1 MAISNIPKTSLSIK
15 KKPQES
21 SRKDK
26 HDDRQARWGRDRH
39 DGFKVGKFYN
49 APPMFFT
56 QDHHPLWLT
65 DNYRGRTAFMICG
78 GPSFGEIDHDKL
90 AQPGILTMG
99 MNNAPRTFR
108 PDLWAS
114 VDSPD
119 HFLLSIY
126 MDPKIMKFVPVC
138 SAGKPLFDNDN
149 WQWTNLKVGDSPNMV
164 YYKRN
169 ERFRAKQY
177 LWEDTI
183 NWGNHKDYGGGRSI
197 MLATIRIL
205 FLLGFR
211 TVNLLGCDF
220 NMSEEHTYHF
230 DQTRRKD
237 SVRGNTSTYGQLNE
251 RFAELRPLFEREKFN
266 VYNCNPESG
275 LRVFEHVSF
284 DAAIKRALNEFGNID
299 TKNERT
305 QGLYD
310 EDKPKSP

>member
-1 MAISNIPKTSLSIK
+1 
-15 KKPQES
+15 
-21 SRKDK
+21 
-26 HDDRQARWGRDRH
+26 
-39 DGFKVGKFYN
+39 
-49 APPMFFT
+49 
-56 QDHHPLWLT
+56 
-65 DNYRGRTAFMICG
+65 
-78 GPSFGEIDHDKL
+78 
-90 AQPGILTMG
+90 
-99 MNNAPRTFR
+99 
-108 PDLWAS
+108 
-114 VDSPD
+114 
-119 HFLLSIY
+119 
-126 MDPKIMKFVPVC
+126 MKFVPVC

-237 SVRGNTSTYGQLNE
+237 SVRGNTSTYGMLNE

-275 LRVFEHVSF
+275 LRAFDHMSF

-310 EDKPKSP
+310 QDKPKSP